1 MAKMKS
7 RKSISKSLK
16 RKSPR
21 LKGARNWASAQ
32 VRLASYSR
40 LGFIK
45 LCTSIISTLFIITF
59 FSLWIGGFLPDVR
72 KYSEEIKRNRLISL
86 GFVIKKINV
95 IGEGRLPEDDV
106 KKILD
111 FQNGDYLFD
120 VEINLTQKKIE
131 DLPWVNRALV
141 RRLWPDQ
148 VVIRIVERQPFA
160 LWQYKGKVEVID
172 ILGEVIVGASVS
184 ENQNLNLFVGKDA
197 AINAANISE
206 IILNFPSIAERVDSF
221 VYVSEN
227 RWDII
232 MDKGNIRVLLSQHN
246 LNESLLMLKNLH
258 SQRDI
263 LDRKIGT
270 IDLRLKDRLSLKPD
284 GNDSGI

>member
-1 MAKMKS
+1 M
-7 RKSISKSLK
+7 
-16 RKSPR
+16 
-21 LKGARNWASAQ
+21 
-32 VRLASYSR
+32 
-40 LGFIK
+40 
-45 LCTSIISTLFIITF
+45 
-59 FSLWIGGFLPDVR
+59 
-72 KYSEEIKRNRLISL
+72 
-86 GFVIKKINV
+86 
-95 IGEGRLPEDDV
+95 
-106 KKILD
+106 
-111 FQNGDYLFD
+111 
-120 VEINLTQKKIE
+120 
-131 DLPWVNRALV
+131 
-141 RRLWPDQ
+141 
-148 VVIRIVERQPFA
+148 
-160 LWQYKGKVEVID
+160 
-172 ILGEVIVGASVS
+172 
-184 ENQNLNLFVGKDA
+184 FVGKDA

>member
-16 RKSPR
+16 GKSPR

-59 FSLWIGGFLPDVR
+59 FSLWIGGFLPDIR

-141 RRLWPDQ
+141 KRLWPDQ
-148 VVIRIVERQPFA
+148 VVIQIVERQPFA

>member
-59 FSLWIGGFLPDVR
+59 FSLWIGGFLPDIR

-131 DLPWVNRALV
+131 ELPWVNRALV

-148 VVIRIVERQPFA
+148 VVIQIVERQPFA

-184 ENQNLNLFVGKDA
+184 ENQNLNLFVGKNA
-197 AINAANISE
+197 AINAANINE

>member
-59 FSLWIGGFLPDVR
+59 FSLWIGGFLPDIR

-148 VVIRIVERQPFA
+148 IVIQIVERQPFA

>member
-1 MAKMKS
+1 MKS

-59 FSLWIGGFLPDVR
+59 FSLWIGGFLPDIR

-148 VVIRIVERQPFA
+148 VVIQIVERQPFA

>member
-59 FSLWIGGFLPDVR
+59 FSLWIGGFLPDIR

-148 VVIRIVERQPFA
+148 VVIQIVERQPFA

>member
-59 FSLWIGGFLPDVR
+59 FSLWIGGFLPDIR

-141 RRLWPDQ
+141 KRLWPDQ
-148 VVIRIVERQPFA
+148 VVIQIVERQPFA

>member
-148 VVIRIVERQPFA
+148 VVIQIVERQPFA

>member
-1 MAKMKS
+1 M
-7 RKSISKSLK
+7 
-16 RKSPR
+16 
-21 LKGARNWASAQ
+21 
-32 VRLASYSR
+32 
-40 LGFIK
+40 
-45 LCTSIISTLFIITF
+45 
-59 FSLWIGGFLPDVR
+59 
-72 KYSEEIKRNRLISL
+72 
-86 GFVIKKINV
+86 
-95 IGEGRLPEDDV
+95 
-106 KKILD
+106 
-111 FQNGDYLFD
+111 
-120 VEINLTQKKIE
+120 
-131 DLPWVNRALV
+131 PWVNRALV

-148 VVIRIVERQPFA
+148 VVIQIVERQPFA

>member
-59 FSLWIGGFLPDVR
+59 FSLWIGGFLPDIR

>member
-7 RKSISKSLK
+7 RKSIAKSLK

-59 FSLWIGGFLPDVR
+59 FSLWIGGFLPDIR

-141 RRLWPDQ
+141 KRLWPDQ
-148 VVIRIVERQPFA
+148 VVIQIVERQPFA

>member
-59 FSLWIGGFLPDVR
+59 FSLWIGGFLPDIR

-148 VVIRIVERQPFA
+148 VVIQIVERQPFA

-284 GNDSGI
+284 SNDSGI

>member
-59 FSLWIGGFLPDVR
+59 FSLWIGGFLPDIR

-148 VVIRIVERQPFA
+148 VVIQIVERQPFA

-246 LNESLLMLKNLH
+246 LNESLLC
-258 SQRDI
+258 
-263 LDRKIGT
+263 
-270 IDLRLKDRLSLKPD
+270 
-284 GNDSGI
+284 

>member
-1 MAKMKS
+1 
-7 RKSISKSLK
+7 
-16 RKSPR
+16 
-21 LKGARNWASAQ
+21 
-32 VRLASYSR
+32 
-40 LGFIK
+40 

-59 FSLWIGGFLPDVR
+59 FSLWIGGFLPDIR

-148 VVIRIVERQPFA
+148 VVIQIVERQPFA